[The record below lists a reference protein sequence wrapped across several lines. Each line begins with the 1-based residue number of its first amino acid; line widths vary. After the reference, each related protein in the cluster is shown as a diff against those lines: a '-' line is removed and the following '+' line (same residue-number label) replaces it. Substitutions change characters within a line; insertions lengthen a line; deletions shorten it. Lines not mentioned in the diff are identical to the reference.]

1 MRFQIERFFDLDGCV
16 GCGRCLIE
24 CPVFNFSGE
33 KARAEKKKLL
43 AGENS
48 VVLEQCKSC
57 CSCDRFCPND
67 CRPYSLILYRWFERY
82 KAEGIPARARFSLPA
97 EEHNFLE
104 SAVKDYTR
112 EEKALT
118 ARWRRNAD
126 SNLEGQDVIFAG
138 CNAQI
143 FPYLLSTPLLAGVKV
158 LGEPGLCCG
167 EVYYRMG
174 LFDRVKRLALSLQ
187 ERLGMI
193 KPRRLIMFCPAG
205 YNMQKNILPRQF
217 GVKLDCEHIYIGEW
231 LLEKVRSGK
240 IRFDRPIGKKIVVQE
255 SCHAKVL
262 GDDFMNK
269 PRELLEA
276 AGAEIVEMKPKREQQ
291 ICCGVADGIARFNPL
306 DMMVGGSRQW
316 KQAQASGA
324 DVFAPYCG
332 TCYLMLKMVQK
343 RYFSSI
349 ECLHLLELLD
359 SAAGGTM
366 KSIASRRATK
376 VLTGALLWSP
386 RGILSR
392 NRLFPE
398 E

>member
-1 MRFQIERFFDLDGCV
+1 
-16 GCGRCLIE
+16 
-24 CPVFNFSGE
+24 
-33 KARAEKKKLL
+33 
-43 AGENS
+43 
-48 VVLEQCKSC
+48 
-57 CSCDRFCPND
+57 
-67 CRPYSLILYRWFERY
+67 
-82 KAEGIPARARFSLPA
+82 
-97 EEHNFLE
+97 
-104 SAVKDYTR
+104 
-112 EEKALT
+112 
-118 ARWRRNAD
+118 
-126 SNLEGQDVIFAG
+126 
-138 CNAQI
+138 
-143 FPYLLSTPLLAGVKV
+143 VKV

-324 DVFAPYCG
+324 EVFAPYCG